1 MRICLSDSLFI
12 FAVVMKRP
20 ETTIELNRAR
30 AQKVQEYIL
39 RHFGQDLTLTELAT
53 QVNIVPTTLC
63 HVFKQVTGLRISDY
77 IIQTRISQAARLL
90 RETALEV
97 QTIAYE
103 CGFSTQ
109 TYFNRHFKRLM
120 GCTPTEYRSQ
130 NSMITNN

>member
-1 MRICLSDSLFI
+1 MRICLSDSFFI

-39 RHFGQDLTLTELAT
+39 LHYGEDLTLTVLAA

-63 HVFKQVTGLRISDY
+63 HVFKQVTGQRVSDY
-77 IIQTRISQAARLL
+77 LIQTRINQAARLL
-90 RETALEV
+90 RETSMEV
-97 QTIAYE
+97 KAITYA

-109 TYFNRHFKRLM
+109 TNFNRHFKRLM
-120 GCTPTEYRSQ
+120 GCTPTAYRFQ
-130 NSMITNN
+130 KKNYNQ